1 MRRRPPRAAHAC
13 QCNVHVTNRLH
24 CRCVRLAI
32 VSTHPIQYYAPVFRA
47 LARSGAVRP
56 KVFFTWSQT
65 ASQSV
70 VDPGFERSITW
81 DIPLLEGYEFEFV
94 PNTAGRPGT
103 HHFQGVRNPGLIRAI
118 EDWGADAVLVFG
130 WNLHSHLAALR
141 YFKKRIPVFFRGD
154 STLLDRRSAW
164 KTATRRIFL
173 GWVYR
178 HVDVAIA
185 VGSNN
190 RDYYRWCGLPEERIA
205 FAPHAIDTRRF
216 ADPDGSHAELAA
228 QWRRELGIPA
238 AARTIVFAGKLQPKK
253 DPLLLLE
260 AFSRCG
266 VPGQLVFVGNGE
278 LERQVRAQAQARRD
292 VHFLPFQNQSAMP
305 AVYRLGD
312 VFALPSRGP
321 GETWGLALNEAM
333 ASRRPVIAGSK
344 VGGARDLIAGNVNGW
359 VFESGNLEQLAAVV
373 RKVLVCDDA
382 TLDAMGVAAERESA
396 RWSAEGAAAG
406 IEDAVLRFPAGT
418 LRSSPSVT

>member
-1 MRRRPPRAAHAC
+1 MH
-13 QCNVHVTNRLH
+13 
-24 CRCVRLAI
+24 LAI

-47 LARSGAVRP
+47 LARSTAVQP

-65 ASQSV
+65 ASESV
-70 VDPGFERSITW
+70 VDPDFERTITW
-81 DIPLLEGYEFEFV
+81 DVPLLEGYEFEFV
-94 PNTAGRPGT
+94 PNTARQPGT
-103 HHFQGVRNPGLIRAI
+103 HHFRGVRNPGLVRAI
-118 EDWGADAVLVFG
+118 EDWGADAVLIFG
-130 WNLHSHLAALR
+130 WNLHSHLGALR
-141 YFKKRIPVFFRGD
+141 YFKGRIPVFFRGD

-164 KTATRRIFL
+164 KTALRRGFL
-173 GWVYR
+173 SWVYR

-190 RDYYRWCGLPEERIA
+190 RDYYRWCGLPQERIT
-205 FAPHAIDTRRF
+205 FAPHAIDTGRF
-216 ADPDGSHAELAA
+216 ADPEGGCAELAA

-266 VPGQLVFVGNGE
+266 APGHLVFVGNGE
-278 LERQVRAQAQARRD
+278 LEQQVRSQAQARRD

-321 GETWGLALNEAM
+321 GETWGLAMNEAM
-333 ASRRPVIAGSK
+333 ACRRPVIAGSK
-344 VGGARDLIAGNVNGW
+344 VGGARDLIAGDVNGW
-359 VFESGNLEQLAAVV
+359 VFESGDLEQLATIL
-373 RKVLVCDDA
+373 RKALTCDEPVLG
-382 TLDAMGVAAERESA
+382 AMGVAAERESA
-396 RWSAEGAAAG
+396 RWSAQAAAAG
-406 IEDAVLRFPAGT
+406 IEESVLQFQADSRSLSRRAAGRFT
-418 LRSSPSVT
+418 

>member
-1 MRRRPPRAAHAC
+1 M
-13 QCNVHVTNRLH
+13 
-24 CRCVRLAI
+24 RLAI
-32 VSTHPIQYYAPVFRA
+32 ISTHPIQYYAPVFRA
-47 LARSGAVRP
+47 LAGSKAVRP

-65 ASQSV
+65 ASESV

-81 DIPLLEGYEFEFV
+81 DIPLLEGYESEFV
-94 PNTAGRPGT
+94 PNTARHPGS
-103 HHFQGVRNPGLIRAI
+103 HHFHGMRNPGLVHAI

-130 WNLHSHLAALR
+130 WNLRSHLGALR

-154 STLLDRRSAW
+154 STLLDPRSAW
-164 KTATRRIFL
+164 KTAARRIFL

-190 RDYYRWCGLPEERIA
+190 RDYYRWCGLSEERIA

-216 ADPDGSHAELAA
+216 ADTDGSHAALASR
-228 QWRRELGIPA
+228 WRDELGIPP
-238 AARTIVFAGKLQPKK
+238 AARTVVFAGKLQSKK

-266 VPGQLVFVGNGE
+266 ASGYLVFVGNGE
-278 LERQVRAQAQARRD
+278 LEGQLKAHARGRRD

-305 AVYRLGD
+305 SVYRLGD

-359 VFESGNLEQLAAVV
+359 VFQSGNLDELAAVL
-373 RKVLVCDDA
+373 RNALVCDDA
-382 TLDAMGVAAERESA
+382 TLGAMGIASLRESA
-396 RWSAEGAAAG
+396 RWSADAAAAG
-406 IEDAVLRFPAGT
+406 IEGAVLRFRAGG
-418 LRSSPSVT
+418 RA